1 MLLFDKYLNMVFQ
14 QNVFHIFFL
23 IMQGL
28 LGNSKHL
35 NMDNAKTPVGKFP
48 VSSENPSCLHVPEV
62 PIGILGQFLF
72 IENKYTSCLKRLW

>member
-48 VSSENPSCLHVPEV
+48 VSSENPSCLHVSEV

-72 IENKYTSCLKRLW
+72 IESKYTSCLKRLW

>member
-14 QNVFHIFFL
+14 QNAFHIFFL

-72 IENKYTSCLKRLW
+72 IESKYTSCLKRLW